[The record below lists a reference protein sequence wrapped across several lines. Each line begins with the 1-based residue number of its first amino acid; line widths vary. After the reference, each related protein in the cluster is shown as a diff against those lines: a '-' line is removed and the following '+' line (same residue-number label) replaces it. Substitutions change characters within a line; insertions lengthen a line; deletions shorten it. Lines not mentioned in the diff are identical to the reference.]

1 MDSLKVSG
9 TSFASQVIVFM
20 DMLPYFLGIAIAVMN
35 IIYLYYKIRNEKE
48 SQMLGKVVAQYLLDD
63 EVKADLIASVNKS
76 VNVPMINEKTEAKIL
91 EAIWELFE
99 MAIKKK
105 LGV

>member
-1 MDSLKVSG
+1 M
-9 TSFASQVIVFM
+9 F
-20 DMLPYFLGIAIAVMN
+20 
-35 IIYLYYKIRNEKE
+35 
-48 SQMLGKVVAQYLLDD
+48 GKVVADFILDD
-63 EVKADLIASVNKS
+63 EVKKDVVANVNKS

>member
-1 MDSLKVSG
+1 
-9 TSFASQVIVFM
+9 
-20 DMLPYFLGIAIAVMN
+20 
-35 IIYLYYKIRNEKE
+35 
-48 SQMLGKVVAQYLLDD
+48 MLGKVIAQYILDD
-63 EVKADLIASVNKS
+63 EVKSDLIASVNKS

>member
-1 MDSLKVSG
+1 MVGK
-9 TSFASQVIVFM
+9 I
-20 DMLPYFLGIAIAVMN
+20 IAEYI
-35 IIYLYYKIRNEKE
+35 
-48 SQMLGKVVAQYLLDD
+48 LDD
-63 EVKADLIASVNKS
+63 EVKEDLIASVNKS

-105 LGV
+105 LGL

>member
-1 MDSLKVSG
+1 MVGK
-9 TSFASQVIVFM
+9 I
-20 DMLPYFLGIAIAVMN
+20 IAEYI
-35 IIYLYYKIRNEKE
+35 
-48 SQMLGKVVAQYLLDD
+48 LDD
-63 EVKADLIASVNKS
+63 EVKVDLIASVNKS

>member
-1 MDSLKVSG
+1 MVGK
-9 TSFASQVIVFM
+9 I
-20 DMLPYFLGIAIAVMN
+20 IAEYI
-35 IIYLYYKIRNEKE
+35 
-48 SQMLGKVVAQYLLDD
+48 LDD
-63 EVKADLIASVNKS
+63 EVKSDLIASVNKS

-105 LGV
+105 LGL

>member
-1 MDSLKVSG
+1 M
-9 TSFASQVIVFM
+9 F
-20 DMLPYFLGIAIAVMN
+20 
-35 IIYLYYKIRNEKE
+35 
-48 SQMLGKVVAQYLLDD
+48 GKVVAEYLLDE

-99 MAIKKK
+99 MAIF
-105 LGV
+105 

>member
-1 MDSLKVSG
+1 
-9 TSFASQVIVFM
+9 
-20 DMLPYFLGIAIAVMN
+20 
-35 IIYLYYKIRNEKE
+35 
-48 SQMLGKVVAQYLLDD
+48 MLGKVVAQYLLDD
-63 EVKADLIASVNKS
+63 EVKADLINSVNKS
-76 VNVPMINEKTEAKIL
+76 VKVPMINEKTEAKIL

>member
-1 MDSLKVSG
+1 M
-9 TSFASQVIVFM
+9 F
-20 DMLPYFLGIAIAVMN
+20 
-35 IIYLYYKIRNEKE
+35 
-48 SQMLGKVVAQYLLDD
+48 GKVVAEYILDD

-76 VNVPMINEKTEAKIL
+76 INVPIINEKTEAKML

>member
-1 MDSLKVSG
+1 
-9 TSFASQVIVFM
+9 
-20 DMLPYFLGIAIAVMN
+20 
-35 IIYLYYKIRNEKE
+35 
-48 SQMLGKVVAQYLLDD
+48 MLGKVVAQYLLDD

-76 VNVPMINEKTEAKIL
+76 VNVSMINEKTEAKIL

-105 LGV
+105 L

>member
-1 MDSLKVSG
+1 MVGK
-9 TSFASQVIVFM
+9 I
-20 DMLPYFLGIAIAVMN
+20 IA
-35 IIYLYYKIRNEKE
+35 E
-48 SQMLGKVVAQYLLDD
+48 YLLDD

-99 MAIKKK
+99 MPIKKK
-105 LGV
+105 LGL

>member
-1 MDSLKVSG
+1 M
-9 TSFASQVIVFM
+9 F
-20 DMLPYFLGIAIAVMN
+20 
-35 IIYLYYKIRNEKE
+35 
-48 SQMLGKVVAQYLLDD
+48 GKVVAEYLLDE

-76 VNVPMINEKTEAKIL
+76 VNVPIINEKTEAKML

-105 LGV
+105 LGL

>member
-1 MDSLKVSG
+1 
-9 TSFASQVIVFM
+9 
-20 DMLPYFLGIAIAVMN
+20 
-35 IIYLYYKIRNEKE
+35 
-48 SQMLGKVVAQYLLDD
+48 MLGKVVAQYLLDD

-76 VNVPMINEKTEAKIL
+76 VNVPMINEKTETKIL

>member
-1 MDSLKVSG
+1 MVGK
-9 TSFASQVIVFM
+9 I
-20 DMLPYFLGIAIAVMN
+20 IAEYI
-35 IIYLYYKIRNEKE
+35 
-48 SQMLGKVVAQYLLDD
+48 LDD

-105 LGV
+105 LGL

>member
-1 MDSLKVSG
+1 
-9 TSFASQVIVFM
+9 
-20 DMLPYFLGIAIAVMN
+20 
-35 IIYLYYKIRNEKE
+35 
-48 SQMLGKVVAQYLLDD
+48 MLGKVIAEYILDK
-63 EVKADLIASVNKS
+63 EVKEDLITSVNKS
-76 VNVPMINEKTEAKIL
+76 INVPIINEKTEAKIL

>member
-1 MDSLKVSG
+1 MVGK
-9 TSFASQVIVFM
+9 I
-20 DMLPYFLGIAIAVMN
+20 IA
-35 IIYLYYKIRNEKE
+35 E
-48 SQMLGKVVAQYLLDD
+48 YLLDD
-63 EVKADLIASVNKS
+63 EVKADLIASVNES

-105 LGV
+105 LGL

>member
-1 MDSLKVSG
+1 M
-9 TSFASQVIVFM
+9 F
-20 DMLPYFLGIAIAVMN
+20 
-35 IIYLYYKIRNEKE
+35 
-48 SQMLGKVVAQYLLDD
+48 GKVVAEYILDD

-76 VNVPMINEKTEAKIL
+76 INVPIINEKTEAKIL

-105 LGV
+105 LGL

>member
-1 MDSLKVSG
+1 MVGK
-9 TSFASQVIVFM
+9 I
-20 DMLPYFLGIAIAVMN
+20 IAEYI
-35 IIYLYYKIRNEKE
+35 
-48 SQMLGKVVAQYLLDD
+48 LDD
-63 EVKADLIASVNKS
+63 EVKADLIASVNQS

-105 LGV
+105 LGL